1 MQATNLSGDEAD
13 LDNNAEWQVALLDD
27 TQSHHLKEGEDFVV
41 DCESGE
47 CTLVARLTDPGDF
60 VAEISI
66 RQAGY
71 EPFVI
76 HQPIIVAA

>member
-1 MQATNLSGDEAD
+1 M
-13 LDNNAEWQVALLDD
+13 ALLDD

-47 CTLVARLTDPGDF
+47 CTLVARLTDRGDF
-60 VAEISI
+60 VSEISI
-66 RQAGY
+66 RQSCY